1 MRHEERASLQPR
13 YWRIGFGSPSE
24 ECTLKSLVDLQT
36 QIEALQKEA
45 AVVRSRE
52 YKKTVTQILALMRA
66 FGITFE
72 ELRRAEGRKSPG
84 RPPKARGGAT
94 RGRPK
99 AAAKSPRRSAKGK
112 VKVKFR
118 GPGGATW
125 TGRGKQPRWLKALV
139 DAGRTVEEF
148 RAE

>member
-1 MRHEERASLQPR
+1 M
-13 YWRIGFGSPSE
+13 
-24 ECTLKSLVDLQT
+24 KSLVDLQA

-52 YKKTVTQILALMRA
+52 YKKTVGQILALMKA

-72 ELRRAEGRKSPG
+72 ELRRAEGRKAPG
-84 RPPKARGGAT
+84 RPSRGKAAGT

-99 AAAKSPRRSAKGK
+99 RSAQTGGRSTTTTVRAK
-112 VKVKFR
+112 VQVKFR
-118 GPGGATW
+118 GPDGATW

-139 DAGRTVEEF
+139 DAGRTAEEF
-148 RAE
+148 RV